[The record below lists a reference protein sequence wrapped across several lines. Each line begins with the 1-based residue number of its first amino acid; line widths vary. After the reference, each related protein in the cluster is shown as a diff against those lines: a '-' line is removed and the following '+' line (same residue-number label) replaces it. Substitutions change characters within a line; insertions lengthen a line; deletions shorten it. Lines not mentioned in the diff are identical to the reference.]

1 MKSISCEAKR
11 NVMEIPFVYINFFFF
26 FFQIEKKFFT
36 SHCASCDVILI

>member
-26 FFQIEKKFFT
+26 FFFRLKKNFSLLT
-36 SHCASCDVILI
+36 ERRVT